1 MREAITIDLMYIEI
15 IRECHKQLY
24 ADKFNNL
31 DKTDTFLRR
40 QRTPKLTQE

>member
-1 MREAITIDLMYIEI
+1 MREAITIDLTYIE